1 MLQNKKIIFKYKTIL
16 KLFSFNK
23 SCLNKS
29 IWNLRNFLKYTFF
42 LVLKKTYFLFF
53 IFYYKSILFFL
64 YNKFK
69 FFFNIFFKYYSF
81 LFFNFSVCYQDY
93 IFNFLNLKDKDLKI
107 IFKINKFNTNIIIL
121 NINNFYINYKN
132 YIFYI
137 YIWLYSIKV
146 FNFFHFNASHLPTQK
161 RYFVLLRSPHKDK
174 KSREKFKMKKLKKNI
189 LLPSFSYSKFFFNFF
204 STDSIL
210 LKCDTHI
217 NKS

>member
-64 YNKFK
+64 YTKFN
-69 FFFNIFFKYYSF
+69 FFVNLISKYYSF
-81 LFFNFSVCYQDY
+81 LFLDF
-93 IFNFLNLKDKDLKI
+93 IFNFKNYIFKILNFKRVDLKI
-107 IFKINKFNTNIIIL
+107 IFQTKLLKSTPFIF
-121 NINNFYINYKN
+121 NINNFYVNYKN

-146 FNFFHFNASHLPTQK
+146 FNFFHFNVSHLPTQK
-161 RYFVLLRSPHKDK
+161 RYFVILRSPHKDK

-189 LLPSFSYSKFFFNFF
+189 LLPSFSYSPFFFNLF

-210 LKCDTHI
+210 IKCETHL

>member
-1 MLQNKKIIFKYKTIL
+1 MLQNKKIIFKYKTVL

-64 YNKFK
+64 YNKFN
-69 FFFNIFFKYYSF
+69 FFFNIFSKYYSVIS
-81 LFFNFSVCYQDY
+81 LNFSVFFEKYT
-93 IFNFLNLKDKDLKI
+93 FNFLNLKKEYLKI
-107 IFKINKFNTNIIIL
+107 LLQNKQFKSTAFIL
-121 NINNFYINYKN
+121 NINSFFINYKN

-146 FNFFHFNASHLPTQK
+146 FNFFHFNVSHLPTQ
-161 RYFVLLRSPHKDK
+161 RRSFVILRSPHKDK

-189 LLPSFSYSKFFFNFF
+189 LLPSFSYSNFFFYLL

-210 LKCDTHI
+210 IKCDKHI

>member
-64 YNKFK
+64 YTKFN
-69 FFFNIFFKYYSF
+69 FFVNIISKYYSF
-81 LFFNFSVCYQDY
+81 LFLDFIFSFKNY
-93 IFNFLNLKDKDLKI
+93 IFNFLNFKRVYLKI
-107 IFKINKFNTNIIIL
+107 IFQTKLLKSTPFIF
-121 NINNFYINYKN
+121 NINNFYVNYKN

-146 FNFFHFNASHLPTQK
+146 FNFFHFNVSHLPTQK
-161 RYFVLLRSPHKDK
+161 RYFVILRSPHKDK

-189 LLPSFSYSKFFFNFF
+189 LLPSFSYSPFFFNLF

-210 LKCDTHI
+210 IKCDTHL